1 MSYALSWGGSIQK
14 NLTALSCAVFIGVN
28 MDINIYEDFL
38 SKAEIEFLTGRKQK
52 SLVIEQLNAMGI
64 PFMQNANGYPI
75 VRRDYDTVKSR
86 TAKTEFKNNENN
98 AWRPS
103 VLQE

>member
-1 MSYALSWGGSIQK
+1 
-14 NLTALSCAVFIGVN
+14 

-64 PFMQNANGYPI
+64 PFKRNANGVSYCSQ
-75 VRRDYDTVKSR
+75 R
-86 TAKTEFKNNENN
+86 
-98 AWRPS
+98 
-103 VLQE
+103 L

>member
-1 MSYALSWGGSIQK
+1 MKIWLKYLIGIALGITFRAVAGSGNETFLQI
-14 NLTALSCAVFIGVN
+14 V
-28 MDINIYEDFL
+28 DFL

-75 VRRDYDTVKSR
+75 VRRDYDKVKSR
-86 TAKTEFKNNENN
+86 TAKTESQDYKNN

-103 VLQE
+103 VLQA

>member
-1 MSYALSWGGSIQK
+1 
-14 NLTALSCAVFIGVN
+14 

-103 VLQE
+103 VLQA

>member
-1 MSYALSWGGSIQK
+1 MGGSIQK

-75 VRRDYDTVKSR
+75 VRRDYDKVKSR
-86 TAKTEFKNNENN
+86 TAKTESQNYENN

-103 VLQE
+103 VLQA